1 MADAKPTGMKLM
13 WLQFK
18 LLVNKNLAVK
28 KRNGKATLIQF
39 LLPFIVNFFLFII
52 TIDDKYNPEGF
63 NKRTWDVKQPDA
75 TLVGGLP
82 VCDTFRM
89 PNCVTPLAIVHSAA
103 DDESRAFVGSVVARM
118 LASNEHIEATAV
130 RYFNSSLD
138 FNVELAHAP
147 MSMLVAVHFTNNF
160 KLTAASLAAAEITL
174 QYNTT
179 RSCVFGD
186 NDCTTPWE
194 DVALPTQ
201 IAVEKALMGELATL
215 SRGASAEVSLDVQYQ
230 PFPNPELADYQRNF
244 DEIIGPIFVL
254 MGCLFSFY
262 IQCSNLV
269 VEKEKK
275 LKLQMRMMG
284 TRDTPMWLSWWL
296 FFIGE
301 STISALMWVISGMLF
316 RFRTYTNTSVSIS
329 FFFFLALH
337 LGLAGFACFLSTCL
351 QSTAA
356 ALGVALFLFLFN
368 WLVGGIISVV
378 IFSDLVPRY
387 GRNMVALIPSVLYNK
402 GIRDLTDAVG
412 ANGDGLRWH
421 ERHDNGNICETYCPS
436 ICACDYGPE
445 DNEPPG
451 DPYFIFPIG
460 EIMEWL
466 VFDWLFYGLLAVYLD
481 NVLPNAFGRRLP
493 AWYLLLPS
501 YWGLGQTPP
510 SDTASDVSDE
520 GHAYDD
526 DVLREQERVLG
537 GADAASDAIRVV
549 NLCKRFG
556 NPKRGWSFTA
566 VHKINFGVKHDQLFC
581 LLGHNG
587 AGKTTTFNMLSG
599 MFPPTKGD
607 AFVFG
612 KSVRHELRQ
621 VQGMM
626 GICPQHDVLWSELSA
641 SEHLRL
647 FAGLS
652 LVASSAIADRIAYFL
667 EAVDLVEWR
676 DKPCGTYS
684 GGMRR
689 RLSVACS
696 LIADPRVVY
705 LDEPT
710 TGMDPV
716 NRRGVWDVI
725 EKAKKNRVV
734 VLTTHAME
742 EADTL
747 GDVISIMSR
756 GRLHCL
762 GTSLHLKN
770 KFGSGYQLDVTCAEE
785 TAPQVADFLAAKVP
799 QHRRASANAFTA
811 SVPLSKVADL
821 EALYAA
827 VEGGEGARLKLELA
841 VSMCTLESVFIKI
854 AHQAN
859 DPEALRQAGN
869 LPEYRNNVSSGG
881 GSGASSP
888 SEAGAAAAAAAAA
901 AASPPAVVT
910 LSVTCPAGC
919 KEGDP
924 IQIQHE
930 GAPFN
935 VTVPAGIAEGQAF
948 TVSLASSAAAP
959 PPPPPAGAVSRDD
972 LGEDP
977 CPDTEGLLVKHT
989 DFKSPSFGLQFKALF
1004 LKNLTYQ
1011 KRQCCTNVT
1020 FLIVTCLW
1028 MFILILM
1035 KSLPGWIGFPTN
1047 YQCGSNE
1054 TDSYQVQLTIPNLD
1068 VLYDVQASLEAV
1080 ATLETCS
1087 HPDHYNATEWDKM
1100 QGWARAA
1107 MCSTSSLEQPSARE
1121 RERMRDAFSLFECN
1135 GTLFDE
1141 VEAQFAWFREADDVH
1156 TYCSEDLRPN
1166 VTAEVGGLTIEFTQ
1180 ASCGE
1185 AQYAFFATCES
1196 PTVCPDDDEPDRPDE
1211 LSDRAEVLADFAKYN
1226 CSADANARI
1235 LPYTSFPPDL
1245 AGGGVQQCLSDYMC
1259 EPEYADDCGGVPAM
1273 LQSMRYLNGQ
1283 YVGGFPQCAGGESG
1297 SGSGASRRRRAL
1309 LLDEAATMATGEG
1322 GEAGGEEGGE
1332 AAAGGGAAWTA
1343 REHAELLRAYA
1354 KHVHPDLMP
1363 APQRTT
1369 AASSHA
1375 TAGFGPWAT
1384 FFGPRAAAAAQRA
1397 AALHAEGGAFT
1408 QARAYVGALMGAVGE
1423 GGDPAAPAD
1432 DARGV
1437 ARRAR
1442 EMKRVAR
1449 ALAGKRGAAAMLR
1462 AGRNQQGQRQS
1473 RRRLQQLEG
1482 GSSDNDIAQCLAD
1495 GSQFC
1500 TGTVIID
1507 ECPNSLDVFQSKTLP
1522 VGASAAEPAIGGL
1535 MYEPESVADT
1545 TCRADGDCWE
1555 RLQNLAPTVKRG
1567 VLGNFTLREGLGD
1580 TNQVLGA
1587 PNVTCQQAEG
1597 AASGACEVALAELN
1611 VALYDKWYD
1620 SGRADIDYDEDDEG
1634 GRREQLADS
1643 LEGAYEGAYFFSG
1656 FSLPS
1661 LAFAYTTLYN
1671 STYWGGFDTTRFYF
1685 NREPEV
1691 GALGARL
1698 HAAIAK
1704 TLLGESAEGQA
1715 ILAAGYDGTPVL
1727 HMDFPRLSRT
1737 WATSWESFID
1747 HYVVMF
1753 VLSFCF
1759 PLQVM
1764 LLVSEKQQYMREV
1777 MTMTGLRRSAFWTIN
1792 WLYAYFVFVCQM
1804 TICLMIGFGGGF
1816 RIFVSHDVAVPLL
1829 LYLIYGTALTSFGCF
1844 FSTFFNNRTVGGVVA
1859 CCVVFLGGLY
1869 GWIIGETAV
1878 ATSALDTSRVQA
1890 AALIPIW
1897 GGLIAQRIIADAA
1910 PGFTGTGAKYLTLS
1924 NIEGGSTTPVGTY
1937 YGLLILDLLLYTAAF
1952 VYLDM
1957 TLKVGPG
1964 VKQRFDFFLRADFW
1978 RKPPP
1983 TDPRSFALEPPVG
1996 EAPEVAAERK
2006 RALETTG
2013 GVRALGLAK
2022 QYPGAAK
2029 YAVQNVQFAIQTDE
2043 CFGLL
2048 GSNGAGKS
2056 TTIHMLCGVHEP
2068 SMGTVLCGAD
2078 SELDVRRDMPT
2089 IQAAMGVCTQDNLLW
2104 GEMTGAEHL
2113 RFFGRLRRLSP
2124 KELGR
2129 HIDYWLRRVNLA
2141 GRADKRKRSR
2151 AYSGGMKRR
2160 LSVANALIG
2169 NPLLVYLDE
2178 PSTGLDPES
2187 RRQLWHAVL
2196 AAKKGKS
2203 IILTTHALEEAEA
2216 LCDRVG
2222 IMTRGLMRTL
2232 GTPTELRLHFDQGY
2246 KFMLAVESLEHEAA
2260 ASAFVAELLPG
2271 AAIRDSINGVLT
2283 YDVPKKNVVMSRL
2296 FAQMEQSKGRL
2307 SVKDWG
2313 LSHTTLEE
2321 VFLKIVADST
2331 PGGAATSGAGFQK
2344 IAPAEPAGAQVEMGV
2359 ATPTAT
2365 QIA

>member
-1 MADAKPTGMKLM
+1 MADAQPTGMKLM

-28 KRNGKATLIQF
+28 KRNGKATLVQF
-39 LLPFIVNFFLFII
+39 LLPFVVNFFLFII
-52 TIDDKYNPEGF
+52 TIDDKYNPEGY

-75 TLVGGLP
+75 SQVGGLP

-89 PNCVTPLAIVHSAA
+89 PNCVTPLAIVHAPA
-103 DDESRAFVGSVVARM
+103 DDESSAFVGSVVTRM
-118 LASNEHIEATAV
+118 LADNEHIEPSAV

-138 FNVELAHAP
+138 FNVELARAP
-147 MSMLVAVHFTNNF
+147 MSMLVAVHFTDNF
-160 KLTAASLAAAEITL
+160 KLTAASLAAAEIVL
-174 QYNTT
+174 QYNST

-215 SRGASAEVSLDVQYQ
+215 SRGADAEVSLDVQYQ
-230 PFPNPELADYQRNF
+230 PFPNPELAEYQRNF
-244 DEIIGPIFVL
+244 DEFIGPIFVL

-296 FFIGE
+296 FFVAE
-301 STISALMWVISGMLF
+301 SFISAFMWIISGMMF
-316 RFRTYTNTSVSIS
+316 RFRTYTNTSFSVS
-329 FFFFLALH
+329 FCFFLTLH

-351 QSTAA
+351 HTTATV
-356 ALGVALFLFLFN
+356 LGVALFLFLFN
-368 WLVGGIISVV
+368 WLVGGIISIV
-378 IFSDLVPRY
+378 IFSDLTPRY
-387 GRNMVALIPSVLYNK
+387 GRNMVALIPSILYNK
-402 GIRDLTDAVG
+402 GIRDLTDAIG
-412 ANGDGLRWH
+412 ANGDGMRWH
-421 ERHDNGNICETYCPS
+421 ERHDNGYVCETYCPS
-436 ICACDYGPE
+436 VCACDYSPE

-451 DPYFIFPIG
+451 DPYFIFPIA
-460 EIMEWL
+460 EVMEWL
-466 VFDWLFYGLLAVYLD
+466 VFDWLFYAVLAVYLD

-493 AWYLLLPS
+493 IYYLLLPS
-501 YWGLGQTPP
+501 YWGVGKTPQ
-510 SDTASDVSDE
+510 SDTTTDISDE

-526 DVLREQERVLG
+526 DVLREQERVLAG
-537 GADAASDAIRVV
+537 TDAESDAIRVI

-599 MFPPTKGD
+599 MFPATKGD
-607 AFVFG
+607 AFIFG

-652 LVASSAIADRIAYFL
+652 LVAESEAADRIAYFL
-667 EAVDLVEWR
+667 QAIDLVEWG

-770 KFGSGYQLDVTCAEE
+770 KFGSGYQLDVSCAEE
-785 TAPQVADFLAAKVP
+785 TSAQVVEFLTAKVP
-799 QHRRASANAFTA
+799 QHRRSSNTAFTA
-811 SVPLSKVADL
+811 SVPLTKVGDL
-821 EALYAA
+821 ASLYAA
-827 VEGGEGARLKLELA
+827 VEGGEGERLKLELA

-869 LPEYRNNVSSGG
+869 LPEYRSNVSNSGG
-881 GSGASSP
+881 TSP
-888 SEAGAAAAAAAAA
+888 SAGAAAAVAA
-901 AASPPAVVT
+901 PVVT
-910 LSVTCPAGC
+910 LSVTCPTGC

-930 GAPFN
+930 GKPFN
-935 VTVPAGIAEGQAF
+935 VTVPAGVVEGQAF
-948 TVSLASSAAAP
+948 TVSLAAP
-959 PPPPPAGAVSRDD
+959 GGGGGGGGGLPGGLSRDD

-977 CPDTEGLLVKHT
+977 CPDTEGLLIKHT
-989 DFKSPSFGLQFKALF
+989 EFKSPSFGLQFKALF
-1004 LKNLTYQ
+1004 RKNITYQ

-1028 MFILILM
+1028 MLILIVM

-1047 YQCGSNE
+1047 YECGSNE
-1054 TDSYQVQLTIPNLD
+1054 TDTFEVQLTIPNLD
-1068 VLYDVQASLEAV
+1068 VLEDVQRSLEAV
-1080 ATLETCS
+1080 ATLDTCT
-1087 HPDHYNATEWDKM
+1087 HPDDYNATEWDKM
-1100 QGWARAA
+1100 QGWARGA
-1107 MCSTSSLEQPSARE
+1107 MCSTSSLDRPSSRE
-1121 RERMRDAFSLFECN
+1121 RERMRDAFALFDCN
-1135 GTLFDE
+1135 ATLFDE
-1141 VEAQFAWFREADDVH
+1141 IEELFEWFREADDVD

-1180 ASCGE
+1180 ASCSE

-1196 PTVCPDDDEPDRPDE
+1196 PTVCPDDEQPDRPDE
-1211 LSDRAEVLADFAKYN
+1211 LSDRDEVLADFSKYN

-1235 LPYTSFPPDL
+1235 MPYTSFPPDL
-1245 AGGGVQQCLSDYMC
+1245 AGEGVQQCLSDYMC

-1273 LQSMRYLNGQ
+1273 LQSMTFLNGQ
-1283 YVGGFPQCAGGESG
+1283 YVGAFPQCAGGESG
-1297 SGSGASRRRRAL
+1297 SGSSRRAL
-1309 LLDEAATMATGEG
+1309 LLDEAATLATSEGGGQAAG
-1322 GEAGGEEGGE
+1322 GEADGG
-1332 AAAGGGAAWTA
+1332 AWTA

-1369 AASSHA
+1369 RASSHA
-1375 TAGFGPWAT
+1375 TAGFGPWST

-1397 AALHAEGGAFT
+1397 AALHADGGAFV

-1423 GGDPAAPAD
+1423 GADATTPVDAPAGGAD

-1437 ARRAR
+1437 ARRAK
-1442 EMKRVAR
+1442 EMRRVAR
-1449 ALAGKRGAAAMLR
+1449 ALADRRGAVGMLR
-1462 AGRNQQGQRQS
+1462 ASRNQQARRS
-1473 RRRLQQLEG
+1473 RRRLDFEEG
-1482 GSSDNDIAQCLAD
+1482 NSDNDIAQCLAD

-1522 VGASAAEPAIGGL
+1522 VGSSAAEPAIGGL
-1535 MYEPESVADT
+1535 MYEPETVADT
-1545 TCRADGDCWE
+1545 TCQEDGDCWQ
-1555 RLQNLAPTVKRG
+1555 RLQNLVPTVKRG
-1567 VLGNFTLREGLGD
+1567 VLGNFTLRKGLSQ

-1597 AASGACEVALAELN
+1597 VASGACEVSLSDLN
-1611 VALYDKWYD
+1611 VALYDKWYF
-1620 SGRADIDYDEDDEG
+1620 SGRTDIDYDDEVE
-1634 GRREQLADS
+1634 GRREVLQEA
-1643 LEGAYEGAYFFSG
+1643 LEGAYEGAFFFSS

-1661 LAFAYTTLYN
+1661 LDFAYTVLYN
-1671 STYWGGFDTTRFYF
+1671 STYWGGFETTRMYF
-1685 NREPEV
+1685 NWDPEV
-1691 GALGARL
+1691 GALAARL
-1698 HAAIAK
+1698 HASIFK

-1715 ILAAGYDGTPVL
+1715 ILAAGFDGVPML

-1737 WATSWESFID
+1737 WETSWESFID

-1792 WLYAYFVFVCQM
+1792 WVFSYFIFLCQLC
-1804 TICLMIGFGGGF
+1804 ICLLIGFGFGF
-1816 RIFVSHDVAVPLL
+1816 RIFVSHDAAVPLL
-1829 LYLIYGTALTSFGCF
+1829 LYLLYGMALTSFGGF
-1844 FSTFFNNRTVGGVVA
+1844 FSTFFNNRTVAGVIA

-1878 ATSALDTSRVQA
+1878 ATSALGESRVQA

-1910 PGFTGTGAKYLTLS
+1910 PGYTATGAKYLTLS

-1937 YGLLILDLLLYTAAF
+1937 YGMLIVDLLLYTALF
-1952 VYLDM
+1952 IYLDM

-1983 TDPRSFALEPPVG
+1983 TDPRTEARESPAG

-2006 RALETTG
+2006 RALEVTG

-2022 QYPGAAK
+2022 QYPGASK
-2029 YAVQNVQFAIQTDE
+2029 YAVSNVQFAIKPDE

-2068 SMGTVLCGAD
+2068 TMGTVLCGAA

-2089 IQAAMGVCTQDNLLW
+2089 IQSAMGVCTQDNLLW

-2141 GRADKRKRSR
+2141 GKADRRKRSR

-2160 LSVANALIG
+2160 LSVANAFIG
-2169 NPLLVYLDE
+2169 NPKLVYLDE

-2246 KFMLAVESLEHEAA
+2246 KFMLAVDGVEHEAA
-2260 ASAFVAELLPG
+2260 AGAFVTELLPG
-2271 AAIRDSINGVLT
+2271 AALRDSINGVIT
-2283 YDVPKKNVVMSRL
+2283 YDVPKKTVVMSRL
-2296 FAQMEQSKGRL
+2296 FAQMEQSKERL
-2307 SVKDWG
+2307 HIKDWG

-2331 PGGAATSGAGFQK
+2331 PGGAATSGPGFQK
-2344 IAPAEPAGAQVEMGV
+2344 ISPAEPAGAQVEMT
-2359 ATPTAT
+2359 AAKPTAT